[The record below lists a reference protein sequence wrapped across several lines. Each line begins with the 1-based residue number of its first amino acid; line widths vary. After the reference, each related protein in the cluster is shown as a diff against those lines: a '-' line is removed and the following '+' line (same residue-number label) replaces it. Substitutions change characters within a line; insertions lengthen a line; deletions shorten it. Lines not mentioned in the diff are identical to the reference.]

1 VKPVEFFRFVMGSEV
16 WTYTSADHPITY
28 NDELYAPVP
37 IGRGGIEAKNE
48 LSKANLD
55 IKVDIYN
62 PLARVLLRSVNEQVL
77 TLTMFVQT
85 DLGTGTAWK
94 GRLSSL
100 KPSGTQLTLAF
111 ESVFTS
117 LRRPGLRARYQ
128 KTCRHALY
136 GRGCTLD
143 MDSFAV
149 SALATAADGAIIT
162 VPDAALQADGWW
174 VGGMLRAPDGV
185 LRWIIAHAG
194 SLITLSRPLESL
206 QTALDNS
213 GYGEGYGTYYG
224 GVSVDLFPGCDHN
237 RETCRVKFN
246 NLDNYGGFPWIPSK
260 NPMGGSSI
268 V

>member
-1 VKPVEFFRFVMGSEV
+1 MKPVEFFRFVMGSEV

-62 PLARVLLRSVNEQVL
+62 PLSRTLLRSVNEEVL

-85 DLGTGTAWK
+85 ELGTGTAWK

-100 KPSGTQLTLAF
+100 KPSGTQLTMAF

-136 GRGCTLD
+136 GRGCTLNFQD
-143 MDSFAV
+143 FS
-149 SALATAADGAIIT
+149 LGGTATAVEGSTLT
-162 VPDAALQADGWW
+162 VLEAATETNGWW
-174 VGGMLRAPDGV
+174 TGGMLRAPDGT
-185 LRWIIAHAG
+185 LRWIIAHNG
-194 SLITLSRPLESL
+194 SAITLSRPIDSL
-206 QTALDNS
+206 TQAIEGS
-213 GYGEGYGTYYG
+213 GYGQAYGNFYG
-224 GVSVDLFPGCDHN
+224 GVNVELFPGCDHN

>member
-1 VKPVEFFRFVMGSEV
+1 MKPVEFFRFVMGSEV

-62 PLARVLLRSVNEQVL
+62 PLSRTLLRSVNEEVL

-85 DLGTGTAWK
+85 ELGTGTAWK

-100 KPSGTQLTLAF
+100 KPSGTQLTMAF

-143 MDSFAV
+143 PDDFDVA
-149 SALATAADGAIIT
+149 ATATAVDGSVVT
-162 VPDAALQADGWW
+162 VTEAAAQADGWW
-174 VGGMLRAPDGV
+174 VGGMLRGPDNV
-185 LRWIIAHAG
+185 LRWIIGHTGMA
-194 SLITLSRPLESL
+194 LTLSRPLDSIAEEIAASG
-206 QTALDNS
+206 TA
-213 GYGEGYGTYYG
+213 
-224 GVSVDLFPGCDHN
+224 SVTLYPGCDHN